1 MLVLHLYPN
10 KEKTMKILGVIL
22 LLSLAILGKAC
33 GQSLENIA
41 SISFTKQS
49 RGFIDEVVV
58 SRDSARGVMEN
69 HREPDNSKHYAAEVD
84 RDSWSQLLMALQG
97 VSLQDID
104 GLQSPT
110 TNRAHDGAIHSSI
123 VITFE
128 DGSTISHSFDDEK
141 PHRDLQPLLDALLQF
156 RIPDQPAK

>member
-1 MLVLHLYPN
+1 MKALGLVC
-10 KEKTMKILGVIL
+10 ILTLVI
-22 LLSLAILGKAC
+22 SENAC
-33 GQSLENIA
+33 AQSLETIS

-58 SRDSARGVMEN
+58 SRDSVRGVVEN

-84 RDSWSQLLMALQG
+84 QDGWSKLVMALQG
-97 VSLQDID
+97 VDLSEID

-110 TNRAHDGAIHSSI
+110 MNRAHDGAIHSSI

-128 DGSTISHSFDDEK
+128 DGNSISHSFDDEK
-141 PHRDLQPLLDALLQF
+141 PHPDLQPLLNALLQF
-156 RIPDQPAK
+156 RIPDEPVK

>member
-1 MLVLHLYPN
+1 MKALGLVC
-10 KEKTMKILGVIL
+10 ILTLVI
-22 LLSLAILGKAC
+22 SENAC
-33 GQSLENIA
+33 AQSLETVS

-58 SRDSARGVMEN
+58 SRDSVRGVVEN

-84 RDSWSQLLMALQG
+84 QDGWSKLMMALQG
-97 VSLQDID
+97 VDLSEID

-110 TNRAHDGAIHSSI
+110 MNRAHDGAIHSSI

-128 DGSTISHSFDDEK
+128 DGNSISHSFDDEK
-141 PHRDLQPLLDALLQF
+141 PHPDLQPLLDALLQF
-156 RIPDQPAK
+156 RIPDEPVK